1 MFCGV
6 LCALALGGW
15 LDREQERLADQ
26 VIRLHVIAN
35 SDSPEDQAL
44 KLEVRDQVLAH
55 AEELYPAGADRT
67 AAAAAIQEHL
77 PELAAAGQRVLEER
91 GLTVASI
98 SQKTVNITVNAP
110 ISVHN
115 DLSRENITATVD
127 VSQCS
132 EPGEYQLACTPKLP
146 SNIDTTGAF
155 FPDSAQIVTVVI
167 DNLSTETKTLEL
179 KLEGSVADGYQAGT
193 PVFDPET
200 VELSGTAEQLA
211 QVSRAVVILEAD
223 GLKQS
228 YSGRLPITLLD
239 VDCITPVRPP

>member
-1 MFCGV
+1 MVLYMDRKMKRWELALMCGV

-91 GLTVASI
+91 GCDYAVRAELTETWFPTKEYEDFALP
-98 SQKTVNITVNAP
+98 A
-110 ISVHN
+110 
-115 DLSRENITATVD
+115 
-127 VSQCS
+127 
-132 EPGEYQLACTPKLP
+132 GEYTALR
-146 SNIDTTGAF
+146 
-155 FPDSAQIVTVVI
+155 VVI
-167 DNLSTETKTLEL
+167 GEGGGRNWWCVVFPSLCLSAVTEESLQT
-179 KLEGSVADGYQAGT
+179 AGLSHQEYALISEESQPYT
-193 PVFDPET
+193 IRFKA
-200 VELSGTAEQLA
+200 VEWWEACKHWF
-211 QVSRAVVILEAD
+211 SRNE
-223 GLKQS
+223 S
-228 YSGRLPITLLD
+228 
-239 VDCITPVRPP
+239 

>member
-1 MFCGV
+1 MVLYMDRKMKRWELALMCGV

-91 GLTVASI
+91 GCDYAVRAELTETWFPTKEYEDFALP
-98 SQKTVNITVNAP
+98 A
-110 ISVHN
+110 
-115 DLSRENITATVD
+115 
-127 VSQCS
+127 
-132 EPGEYQLACTPKLP
+132 GEYTALR
-146 SNIDTTGAF
+146 
-155 FPDSAQIVTVVI
+155 VVI
-167 DNLSTETKTLEL
+167 G
-179 KLEGSVADGYQAGT
+179 EGAGQNWWCVAFPPLCLGAASD
-193 PVFDPET
+193 T
-200 VELSGTAEQLA
+200 VEDAAAAGYFSQDQAALITEEDQGYVLKFKSMELLGQL
-211 QVSRAVVILEAD
+211 QGFLFS
-223 GLKQS
+223 
-228 YSGRLPITLLD
+228 
-239 VDCITPVRPP
+239 

>member
-1 MFCGV
+1 MINRLRDSRSFYILLSILLAV
-6 LCALALGGW
+6 LVW
-15 LDREQERLADQ
+15 LYIRDVENPTQDGTYYGIEIQ
-26 VIRLHVIAN
+26 V
-35 SDSPEDQAL
+35 SGE
-44 KLEVRDQVLAH
+44 
-55 AEELYPAGADRT
+55 
-67 AAAAAIQEHL
+67 
-77 PELAAAGQRVLEER
+77 RVLEER

-200 VELSGTAEQLA
+200 VELTGMDYVTGTSDALDTGGAAGSGQPG
-211 QVSRAVVILEAD
+211 RGDPGGGRLEAE
-223 GLKQS
+223 
-228 YSGRLPITLLD
+228 LLR
-239 VDCITPVRPP
+239 TAAHHPAG

>member
-1 MFCGV
+1 MYMDRKMKRWELALMCGV

-91 GLTVASI
+91 GCDYAVRQRPGFPPRSMRTLPFRQENTRPCGWSSARERGR
-98 SQKTVNITVNAP
+98 TGGAWP
-110 ISVHN
+110 
-115 DLSRENITATVD
+115 SRPCAW
-127 VSQCS
+127 
-132 EPGEYQLACTPKLP
+132 
-146 SNIDTTGAF
+146 
-155 FPDSAQIVTVVI
+155 
-167 DNLSTETKTLEL
+167 
-179 KLEGSVADGYQAGT
+179 
-193 PVFDPET
+193 
-200 VELSGTAEQLA
+200 
-211 QVSRAVVILEAD
+211 
-223 GLKQS
+223 
-228 YSGRLPITLLD
+228 
-239 VDCITPVRPP
+239 VRPARRWRRRPRRDASPMTRPP

>member
-1 MFCGV
+1 MYMDRKMKRWELALMCGV

-91 GLTVASI
+91 GCDYAVRAEL
-98 SQKTVNITVNAP
+98 
-110 ISVHN
+110 
-115 DLSRENITATVD
+115 
-127 VSQCS
+127 
-132 EPGEYQLACTPKLP
+132 
-146 SNIDTTGAF
+146 
-155 FPDSAQIVTVVI
+155 
-167 DNLSTETKTLEL
+167 TETWFPTKEHEDFALP
-179 KLEGSVADGYQAGT
+179 AG
-193 PVFDPET
+193 E
-200 VELSGTAEQLA
+200 
-211 QVSRAVVILEAD
+211 
-223 GLKQS
+223 
-228 YSGRLPITLLD
+228 
-239 VDCITPVRPP
+239 

>member
-1 MFCGV
+1 MYMDRKMKRWELALMCGV

-91 GLTVASI
+91 GCDYAVRAELTENTRPCGWSSARERGR
-98 SQKTVNITVNAP
+98 TGGAWP
-110 ISVHN
+110 
-115 DLSRENITATVD
+115 SRPCAW
-127 VSQCS
+127 
-132 EPGEYQLACTPKLP
+132 
-146 SNIDTTGAF
+146 
-155 FPDSAQIVTVVI
+155 
-167 DNLSTETKTLEL
+167 
-179 KLEGSVADGYQAGT
+179 
-193 PVFDPET
+193 
-200 VELSGTAEQLA
+200 
-211 QVSRAVVILEAD
+211 
-223 GLKQS
+223 
-228 YSGRLPITLLD
+228 
-239 VDCITPVRPP
+239 VRPARQWRRRPRRDASPMTRPP

>member
-1 MFCGV
+1 MVLYMDRKMKRWELALMCGV

-91 GLTVASI
+91 GCDYAVRAELTETWFPTKEYEDFALPAGEYTALRVVIGEGAG
-98 SQKTVNITVNAP
+98 QNWWCVLYPGLCRAACGGYALP
-110 ISVHN
+110 EEN
-115 DLSRENITATVD
+115 DLVCGDYILRLRFVDWWSRHTASRTTRV
-127 VSQCS
+127 
-132 EPGEYQLACTPKLP
+132 LA
-146 SNIDTTGAF
+146 G
-155 FPDSAQIVTVVI
+155 
-167 DNLSTETKTLEL
+167 
-179 KLEGSVADGYQAGT
+179 
-193 PVFDPET
+193 
-200 VELSGTAEQLA
+200 
-211 QVSRAVVILEAD
+211 
-223 GLKQS
+223 
-228 YSGRLPITLLD
+228 
-239 VDCITPVRPP
+239 

>member
-1 MFCGV
+1 MVLYMDRKMKRWELALMCGV

-91 GLTVASI
+91 GCDYAVRAEL
-98 SQKTVNITVNAP
+98 
-110 ISVHN
+110 
-115 DLSRENITATVD
+115 
-127 VSQCS
+127 
-132 EPGEYQLACTPKLP
+132 
-146 SNIDTTGAF
+146 
-155 FPDSAQIVTVVI
+155 
-167 DNLSTETKTLEL
+167 TETWFPTKEYERLC
-179 KLEGSVADGYQAGT
+179 
-193 PVFDPET
+193 P
-200 VELSGTAEQLA
+200 
-211 QVSRAVVILEAD
+211 
-223 GLKQS
+223 
-228 YSGRLPITLLD
+228 SGRRIHGPAGGHRRGSGAELVVRGLPAPVLGCGQRDGGGGGPGGTLH
-239 VDCITPVRPP
+239 R

>member
-1 MFCGV
+1 MYMDRKMKRWELALMCGV

-91 GLTVASI
+91 GCDYAVRAELTV
-98 SQKTVNITVNAP
+98 TW
-110 ISVHN
+110 
-115 DLSRENITATVD
+115 
-127 VSQCS
+127 
-132 EPGEYQLACTPKLP
+132 
-146 SNIDTTGAF
+146 
-155 FPDSAQIVTVVI
+155 FPT
-167 DNLSTETKTLEL
+167 
-179 KLEGSVADGYQAGT
+179 
-193 PVFDPET
+193 
-200 VELSGTAEQLA
+200 
-211 QVSRAVVILEAD
+211 
-223 GLKQS
+223 
-228 YSGRLPITLLD
+228 
-239 VDCITPVRPP
+239 